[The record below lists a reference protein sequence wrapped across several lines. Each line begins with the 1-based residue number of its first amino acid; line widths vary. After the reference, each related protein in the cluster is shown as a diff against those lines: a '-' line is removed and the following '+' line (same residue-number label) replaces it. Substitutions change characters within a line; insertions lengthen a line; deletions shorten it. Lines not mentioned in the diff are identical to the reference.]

1 MPIRIG
7 SQTKLATVGRGQL
20 SHYCVSLHFNT
31 MMTSSNGNVCR
42 VTGYLCGEFTGHRWI
57 PRTKASGAL
66 MFSLICA
73 LINGWVNNREAGD
86 LRRHR
91 SRNDVTVMTSRLR
104 QNVPRFAVGISK
116 LISLNLYCDWIL
128 SSICSKGS
136 NWQQNSVWWQAII
149 WTNDGLVCWCIC
161 ASFGLDEFKD
171 VRSPRGAALSGT
183 LLIAKLVMNVVNGLE
198 YVLPGPNL
206 IRQRNHTFLK
216 NSSRD
221 DIMSV
226 NLWIKIWLTHWHP
239 GVTPYGFSELGH
251 RCCCCC
257 CCCCSVCMCV

>member
-1 MPIRIG
+1 MRNEYQFVLVRRQNSRQWDGG
-7 SQTKLATVGRGQL
+7 SLAIT
-20 SHYCVSLHFNT
+20 
-31 MMTSSNGNVCR
+31 VCR
-42 VTGYLCGEFTGHRWI
+42 CILTPWWLHQMETFAALLAIHRWI

-136 NWQQNSVWWQAII
+136 NWQQNSVWYKP
-149 WTNDGLVCWCIC
+149 L
-161 ASFGLDEFKD
+161 
-171 VRSPRGAALSGT
+171 
-183 LLIAKLVMNVVNGLE
+183 
-198 YVLPGPNL
+198 
-206 IRQRNHTFLK
+206 
-216 NSSRD
+216 
-221 DIMSV
+221 
-226 NLWIKIWLTHWHP
+226 
-239 GVTPYGFSELGH
+239 SELMM
-251 RCCCCC
+251 
-257 CCCCSVCMCV
+257 V